1 MTHDFT
7 GIPDLRFP
15 DINHCLVGKD
25 GYDENCLRSYKSL
38 EGSRLFTDGHED
50 DLKYHGIIDDG
61 IILAK
66 VGNAV
71 KNFID
76 SSFFSTSS
84 MKSFCFNTGLLLNSF
99 RIALLAALF
108 FISSTCWR
116 SMSVWQ
122 ETFTLN
128 FVFLKD
134 VVVVF
139 QRNISRNAENFGG
152 KFVYVVIASVLFSPL
167 IRPFSRWFGLLRTV
181 GWLNIVGTVPR
192 AGLLIPESV
201 FTIFLVS

>member
-1 MTHDFT
+1 MSSPVFQISGFPILTIVWLEKMAT
-7 GIPDLRFP
+7 MKTVYGRIKVLRV
-15 DINHCLVGKD
+15 LA
-25 GYDENCLRSYKSL
+25 YLL
-38 EGSRLFTDGHED
+38 T
-50 DLKYHGIIDDG
+50 GIIDDG

-139 QRNISRNAENFGG
+139 QRNISRNAENFGD
-152 KFVYVVIASVLFSPL
+152 KFVYAVIASVLFSPL

-181 GWLNIVGTVPR
+181 CWLNIVGTVPR

-201 FTIFLVS
+201 FRICLVS